1 MESFIS
7 SFLLVN
13 TPPLLPF
20 YPLERVHYFLV
31 VLFLYG
37 DISGK
42 TYSPLL
48 LDVAT
53 DFCDC
58 ILTTLCN
65 FEGLTFCLCFII
77 VAQPFTNNEILSLF
91 RVQLI
96 SMFVPVFQCL
106 AFFVHCIFFN
116 TFCVYWYQTLNG

>member
-1 MESFIS
+1 MASFIAY
-7 SFLLVN
+7 FPLVN
-13 TPPLLPF
+13 TPPLLQFP
-20 YPLERVHYFLV
+20 PLKRVHYFLV

-53 DFCDC
+53 DFFDC
-58 ILTTLCN
+58 ILTNLCN
-65 FEGLTFCLCFII
+65 VECLTFCLCLII

-96 SMFVPVFQCL
+96 LVFVPVFQCL
-106 AFFVHCIFFN
+106 DFFVHCIFFN
-116 TFCVYWYQTLNG
+116 TFCVYWYQTLHC